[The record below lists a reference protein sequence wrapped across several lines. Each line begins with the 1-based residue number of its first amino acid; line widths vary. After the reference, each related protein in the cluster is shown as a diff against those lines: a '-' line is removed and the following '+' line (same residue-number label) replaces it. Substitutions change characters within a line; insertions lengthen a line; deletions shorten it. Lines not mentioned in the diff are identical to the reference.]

1 MYRKKKK
8 NKNLYNF
15 FVYLFSILTISLF
28 LICYLSIKNQCRKT
42 SSEITELENA
52 LVKNINIVK
61 DLQGEKEHYL
71 SENYISKFLENVM
84 IVTIPEPEII
94 NMEND

>member
-8 NKNLYNF
+8 NKNLFNF

-28 LICYLSIKNQCRKT
+28 LICYLSIKNQCRKM

-52 LVKNINIVK
+52 VVKNINIVK
-61 DLQGEKEHYL
+61 DLQVEKEYYL
-71 SENYISKFLENVM
+71 SENYISKFMENIM